1 MNVNQTKM
9 EKPMNQPKNNH
20 KFRKWIIDWN
30 NFQFLIG
37 LVIIILLALSPMVVD
52 RVYYKNIIILTV
64 LYAFVAI
71 AWNIVGGYAGL
82 FLIGLV
88 PFYGV
93 GAYTTVMLLRYL
105 EVTPW
110 IGIFASA
117 IPAMVLG
124 YIVAFLTMR
133 YGLKMDYFGL
143 FTLAVMTSTALL
155 FSKWELAGSA
165 MGLSVPFV
173 SESAAMMTFRDKEP
187 YLYIVL
193 GLLLGGL
200 IINFL
205 IARSKLGKYLVAIRE
220 DESAA
225 EALGVNVTKY
235 KIIAMVISAGLLGI
249 GGGFYVM
256 FTAFVEPPVIFG
268 LTFNFELLVAP
279 IIGGRGTI
287 LGPIL
292 GALLNKPIV
301 ELVRG
306 WFAVTRAG
314 TNLIFYGLFLII
326 FILFLP
332 RGVVGLLEKPFQK
345 FKNKIQSKIDNGS

>member
-1 MNVNQTKM
+1 MSVNHSNIDNKIT
-9 EKPMNQPKNNH
+9 EPK
-20 KFRKWIIDWN
+20 KSKKIRKWIIEWN
-30 NFQFLIG
+30 NFQFLVG
-37 LVIIILLALSPMVVD
+37 LVIVVLLALSPLVVD
-52 RVYYKNIIILTV
+52 RVYHKNIIILTV
-64 LYAFVAI
+64 LYAFIAI

-88 PFYGV
+88 PFFGV

-105 EVTPW
+105 ELTPW
-110 IGIFASA
+110 VGILLSA
-117 IPAMVLG
+117 FPAMVLG

-143 FTLAVMTSTALL
+143 FTLAIMTSMALL
-155 FSKWELAGSA
+155 FSKWDLAGGA
-165 MGLSVPFV
+165 MGLSVPFR
-173 SESAAMMTFRDKEP
+173 SESALMMTFLNKDP

-193 GLLLGGL
+193 GLMFGGL
-200 IINFL
+200 IISYL

-235 KIIAMVISAGLLGI
+235 KIISIMISAGLLGV
-249 GGGFYVM
+249 GGGFYVI
-256 FTAFVEPPVIFG
+256 FTGFVEPPVIFG

-301 ELVRG
+301 ELIRG
-306 WFAVTRAG
+306 WLAVTRAG
-314 TNLIFYGLFLII
+314 SNLIFYGLFLII

-332 RGVVGLLEKPFQK
+332 RGVVGLLEKPFRK
-345 FKNKIQSKIDNGS
+345 FKNKVQSDIDEGR

>member
-1 MNVNQTKM
+1 MSVTQQTI
-9 EKPMNQPKNNH
+9 EEPMKQPKNDH
-20 KFRKWIIDWN
+20 KFQKWIIDWN
-30 NFQFLIG
+30 NFQFLMG
-37 LVIIILLALSPMVVD
+37 LVIIVLLALSPLVVD
-52 RVYYKNIIILTV
+52 RVYYINIIILTV

-88 PFYGV
+88 PFYGI

-105 EVTPW
+105 DLTPW
-110 IGIFASA
+110 IGILVSA
-117 IPAMVLG
+117 IPAMALG

-143 FTLAVMTSTALL
+143 FTLAVMTSLALL

-173 SESAAMMTFRDKEP
+173 SESAALMTFRDKEP

-193 GLLLGGL
+193 GLLLAGL
-200 IINFL
+200 IINYL

-235 KIIAMVISAGLLGI
+235 KILAMVISAGLLGI

-306 WFAVTRAG
+306 WFSVTRAG
-314 TNLIFYGLFLII
+314 TNLVFYGMFLII
-326 FILFLP
+326 FVLFLP

-345 FKNKIQSKIDNGS
+345 FKNKIQSNIDNGR

>member
-1 MNVNQTKM
+1 MSNQSNLEIHTPTSQK
-9 EKPMNQPKNNH
+9 KRNFKQ
-20 KFRKWIIDWN
+20 WIIDWN
-30 NFQFLIG
+30 NFQLVFGLLIV
-37 LVIIILLALSPMVVD
+37 VIIALTPLFVD
-52 RVYYKNIIILTV
+52 RIYHKNIIILTT
-64 LYAFVAI
+64 LYAFIAI

-88 PFYGV
+88 PFFGV
-93 GAYTTVMLLRYL
+93 GAYTTVMLLTHL

-110 IGIFASA
+110 IGIFLAA
-117 IPAMVLG
+117 IPAMALG

-133 YGLKMDYFGL
+133 YGLKLDYFGL
-143 FTLAVMTSTALL
+143 FTLAVMASLALII
-155 FSKWELAGSA
+155 SKWELAGGALGMSI
-165 MGLSVPFV
+165 PFTR
-173 SESAAMMTFRDKEP
+173 ESFVMMTFRDKEP

-193 GLLLGGL
+193 GLLLMGL
-200 IINFL
+200 LINYF
-205 IARSKLGKYLVAIRE
+205 IARSKLGQYLVAIRE

-225 EALGVNVTKY
+225 QALGVNITKF

-287 LGPIL
+287 IGPIL
-292 GALLNKPIV
+292 GAILNKPTV

-306 WFAVTRAG
+306 AFAVTRAG
-314 TNLIFYGLFLII
+314 TNLIVYGVLLIV

-332 RGVVGLLEKPFQK
+332 RGVVGLFEKPFQRL
-345 FKNKIQSKIDNGS
+345 KNKILANNDDGR